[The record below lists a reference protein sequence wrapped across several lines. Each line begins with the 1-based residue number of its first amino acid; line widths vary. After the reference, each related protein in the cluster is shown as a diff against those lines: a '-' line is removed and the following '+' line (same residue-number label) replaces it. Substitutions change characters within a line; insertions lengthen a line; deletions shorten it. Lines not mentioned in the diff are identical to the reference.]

1 MKTSPKRL
9 IYILIGSLCVVLAS
23 IGVVIPGLPTTPLL
37 LAASWLFY
45 RSSPRLQ
52 KWLLESPLG
61 HYIRDYQRRGGM
73 RRKTKVWVVLLM
85 TSMVSCSILLFIPNP
100 IVDCIVGILGLIGSL
115 VVIFAVP
122 NANEEP

>member
-1 MKTSPKRL
+1 
-9 IYILIGSLCVVLAS
+9 
-23 IGVVIPGLPTTPLL
+23 
-37 LAASWLFY
+37 
-45 RSSPRLQ
+45 
-52 KWLLESPLG
+52 
-61 HYIRDYQRRGGM
+61 M

-100 IVDCIVGILGLIGSL
+100 IVDCIIGILGLIGSL